1 MAGTMQSTLTPVP
14 AGWLAT
20 IVTSLE
26 MTSRP
31 AAPTE
36 PVRAPFKLER
46 WTSPVDFAAYRALFR
61 KIGGP
66 WLWFSRLLLSDAELA
81 AILDAPTTEL
91 FVATRRDG
99 TAIGI
104 IELDFAAPN
113 QTELAFIGLT
123 PELAGHGHGG
133 WLMSHALR
141 RAWRDDTV
149 RVWVHTCDLDHP
161 GALRFYQRQ
170 GFKPYARAVE
180 TFPDPRLTGLYPADI
195 APHVLL
201 LA

>member
-1 MAGTMQSTLTPVP
+1 MGLTPLAP
-14 AGWLAT
+14 DELAT

-26 MTSRP
+26 MTARP
-31 AAPTE
+31 AAATG

-46 WTSPVDFAAYRALFR
+46 RTAPVDVEPYRALYR

-91 FVATRRDG
+91 HVATRRDG
-99 TAIGI
+99 TPIGI
-104 IELDFAAPN
+104 IELDFSTPL
-113 QTELAFIGLT
+113 QTELAFFGLT
-123 PELAGHGHGG
+123 PELAGHGHGA
-133 WLMSHALR
+133 WLMQHALR

-170 GFKPYARAVE
+170 GFRPYARAVE
-180 TFPDPRLTGLYPADI
+180 TFPDPRLTGLYSRDI

>member
-1 MAGTMQSTLTPVP
+1 MGLTPLAP
-14 AGWLAT
+14 GELAT

-26 MTSRP
+26 MTARP

-46 WTSPVDFAAYRALFR
+46 WTAPVSVEAYRALFR

-104 IELDFAAPN
+104 MIRP
-113 QTELAFIGLT
+113 
-123 PELAGHGHGG
+123 
-133 WLMSHALR
+133 
-141 RAWRDDTV
+141 
-149 RVWVHTCDLDHP
+149 
-161 GALRFYQRQ
+161 
-170 GFKPYARAVE
+170 
-180 TFPDPRLTGLYPADI
+180 
-195 APHVLL
+195 
-201 LA
+201 